1 MTPPQYRVDHPRNGM
16 KLTTTRFSAFGDAP
30 ANSLIYGTAI
40 GEKGH
45 VCAGNTVRQPAA
57 DGRWTI
63 NFLDVPFEDK
73 ESFRLEFRKDHDGGP
88 VVAEIRN
95 LRINLGFGATINWP
109 LNGSDNCNTRVSM
122 YGSLSAP
129 DTMITELKLGGV
141 AASWTYFDPGSGYIA
156 AEFSVGNGVHTL
168 VLKGDHTQTSVN
180 GINCH
185 SNFC

>member
-16 KLTTTRFSAFGDAP
+16 KMTTVRFSAFGDAP
-30 ANSLIYGTAI
+30 PNSLIYGTAI
-40 GEKGH
+40 GEKG
-45 VCAGNTVRQPAA
+45 QPTA

-63 NFLDVPFEDK
+63 NFLDVPFEND
-73 ESFRLEFRKDHDGGP
+73 ESFRLEFRKDHDCGP
-88 VVAEIRN
+88 VVAELRN
-95 LRINLGFGATINWP
+95 LRMRLTHGAMISWP
-109 LNGSDNCNTRVSM
+109 TSNTDHCNTRVSM
-122 YGSLSAP
+122 YGSLTPP
-129 DTMITELKLGGV
+129 DTMITELTLGGV

-168 VLKGDHTQTSVN
+168 VLKGDHSQTSMP